1 MRGAATVIDRH
12 GSTAQKETIFPRIAA
27 GEHRIALS
35 FTEPGEAM
43 GLTPGKRANR
53 TRAAALLFRATSLV
67 RRSQP
72 MSRRFAVL
80 VAAVVLAVTAGAAL
94 AKPPGGGPQP
104 KPGLEPSDPL
114 PASLCVQFPHPS
126 LACSAVVVSCPSSGQ
141 SQVVC
146 KTTGFAGPADAGIR
160 RLALRL
166 PRQYVKAGL
175 VCAVSGDV
183 SVRCK
188 VVSRTLSTA
197 TGVRMGVVRLPKSFQ
212 SVRISCTNRSKL
224 ACTVKRQT

>member
-1 MRGAATVIDRH
+1 
-12 GSTAQKETIFPRIAA
+12 
-27 GEHRIALS
+27 
-35 FTEPGEAM
+35 
-43 GLTPGKRANR
+43 
-53 TRAAALLFRATSLV
+53 
-67 RRSQP
+67 

-80 VAAVVLAVTAGAAL
+80 VGAVVLAVTAGAAL

-141 SQVVC
+141 SQVAC
-146 KTTGFAGPADAGIR
+146 KTTGFAEPADAGIR

-188 VVSRTLSTA
+188 VVSRTLEHGHRSSDGRRSA
-197 TGVRMGVVRLPKSFQ
+197 AEELP
-212 SVRISCTNRSKL
+212 VGADLVHESKQ
-224 ACTVKRQT
+224 ARVHSQAPDVAGT